1 MRAGLGFG
9 SAPLSFSLRE
19 QILSAMRNLEDAEA
33 VEDARRCVD
42 REEVVD
48 EGGDK
53 GPGEFVRSGGR
64 GGFEST
70 NESIVTVNGRDNGAG
85 LLRLLGRSA
94 VPGR

>member
-1 MRAGLGFG
+1 MR
-9 SAPLSFSLRE
+9 S
-19 QILSAMRNLEDAEA
+19 LEDAEA

-53 GPGEFVRSGGR
+53 GPGELVCGGGR

-70 NESIVTVNGRDNGAG
+70 GESTVTVKGVGSGRDNGAG
-85 LLRLLGRSA
+85 LLRLLGCST